1 MPMLKTSGILPVAL
15 LLCLN
20 FADAGA
26 EPDAAAGIR
35 LPPGFHIAVY
45 SADTANARSL
55 ALGEDGTVYVGTM
68 QAGKVYALRDQDGDG
83 KAEQVR
89 VVAAGLTM
97 PNGVA
102 VLDGDLYV
110 ADLARLIRFKGLGKQ
125 WADPPQPEAVY
136 ADFPKDVHHGWK
148 QLRAGPDRK
157 LYLGI
162 GAPCNVCRSQDPS
175 YATLVRF
182 DPATRTRETY
192 AHGVRNTVGFDWHPQ
207 TGVLWFADNGRDWLG
222 DDLPPDELNRA
233 PRPGLHFGYPYCH
246 GKDIADPE
254 FGKGAACGDYV
265 APAWTFGAHVAPLG
279 LRFYTGS
286 QFPEEFR
293 GRLFVA
299 QHGSW
304 NRTTPTGYQ
313 VVAVSF
319 EHGEPSAEMVFADG
333 WLKPN
338 GEVRGRPVD
347 ILQMPDGALL
357 VSDDKA
363 GVVYRISYGAS
374 P

>member
-1 MPMLKTSGILPVAL
+1 MSLTKYCRILLIASL
-15 LLCLN
+15 AAC
-20 FADAGA
+20 AARA
-26 EPDAAAGIR
+26 ETDPAAGIR
-35 LPPGFHIAVY
+35 LPPGFQIQAF
-45 SADTANARSL
+45 SAETPNARSL

-68 QAGKVYALRDQDGDG
+68 QEGKVYALRDHDGDG
-83 KAEQVR
+83 KAER
-89 VVAAGLTM
+89 VSVIASGLTM

-110 ADLARLIRFKGLGKQ
+110 ADLSRLIRFKGLG
-125 WADPPQPEAVY
+125 ARLTDPPPAETIS
-136 ADFPKDVHHGWK
+136 ADFPKEVHHGWK
-148 QLRAGPDRK
+148 YLRAGPDHL

-162 GAPCNVCRSQDPS
+162 GAPCNVCRSQDPI
-175 YATLVRF
+175 YATLIRF
-182 DPATRTRETY
+182 DPTTKTREIV
-192 AHGVRNTVGFDWHPQ
+192 AHGVRNTVGFDWQPQ
-207 TGVLWFADNGRDWLG
+207 TGILWFADNGRDWLG

-254 FGKGAACGDYV
+254 FGKGISCTDYV
-265 APAWTFGAHVAPLG
+265 PPAWTFGPHVAPLG
-279 LRFYTGS
+279 MRFYSGS
-286 QFPEEFR
+286 QFPGEFR

-304 NRTTPTGYQ
+304 NRTVPVGYR
-313 VVAVSF
+313 VVTVSF
-319 EHGEPSAEMVFADG
+319 EQGEPSTETVFAEG

-338 GEVRGRPVD
+338 GEVKGRPVD

-363 GVVYRISYGAS
+363 GVIYRISHGA
-374 P
+374 PR

>member
-1 MPMLKTSGILPVAL
+1 MPMQKARAMLPTAL
-15 LLCLN
+15 LLCLLGN
-20 FADAGA
+20 
-26 EPDAAAGIR
+26 AAHGENDGVAGIR
-35 LPPGFHIAVY
+35 LPPGFHIAVF
-45 SADTANARSL
+45 SEETPNARSL

-68 QAGKVYALRDQDGDG
+68 QEGKVYALQDQNRDG
-83 KAEQVR
+83 KADPVR

-102 VLDGDLYV
+102 MLEGDLYV
-110 ADLARLIRFKGLGKQ
+110 ADLARLLRFKGLGKR
-125 WADPPQPEAVY
+125 WDVPPPAETVF

-148 QLRAGPDRK
+148 YLRAGPDRK

-162 GAPCNVCRSQDPS
+162 GAPCNVCRSKDPI
-175 YATLVRF
+175 YATLSRF
-182 DPATRTRETY
+182 DPATRTIEVY
-192 AHGVRNTVGFDWHPQ
+192 AHGVRNTVGFDWQPQ

-233 PRPGLHFGYPYCH
+233 PRPGLHFGFPYCH
-246 GKDIADPE
+246 GGELADPE
-254 FGKGAACGDYV
+254 FGKGVSCNDYV
-265 APAWTFGAHVAPLG
+265 APAWTFGAHSAPLG
-279 LRFYTGS
+279 MRFYTAG
-286 QFPEEFR
+286 QFPPEFQ

-304 NRTTPTGYQ
+304 NRSAPTGYRI
-313 VVAVSF
+313 VAIGF
-319 EHGEPSAEMVFADG
+319 ENGNPTTETVFADG
-333 WLKPN
+333 WLTPT

-363 GVVYRISYGAS
+363 GKIYRISYDK
-374 P
+374 PR